1 MKDKTVKNIIIKTKD
16 KTYTVNIGSSIID
29 SVTSLIKKHGL
40 YKNLFI
46 IVDEN
51 VLKYHGDSINRAF
64 DGYKEKISYYELKS
78 GENSKSFNELSNIFS
93 ELIKEKF
100 SRDTL
105 VIAIGG
111 GVTGDLAGFAASIY
125 MRGIQL
131 AHIPTTLLAMV
142 DSSIGGKTGIN
153 FIRYK
158 NIIGAFYQP
167 EFVLIDTD
175 FLKTL
180 PEEEINS
187 GAGELIKYAFLTN
200 EDFYNYLSENFK
212 NIFSFDKEFLN
223 KLIYESVLFKG
234 SVVTKDEQ
242 EGGLRKILNLGHTF
256 AHAYESNADLKLKH
270 GEAVIAGIISA
281 LFLSNKEGFL
291 SDKKLKYFLKLPLK
305 INLHNRFNIGDFDQ
319 ILNYMRGDKKNRNGK
334 VRFILLKDI
343 GKLITDFQAEEKN
356 IFYAV
361 EKTKNLLTE

>member
-1 MKDKTVKNIIIKTKD
+1 MKDKTVKNIIIKTNG
-16 KTYTVNIGSSIID
+16 KTYPVIIGNSILD
-29 SVTSLIKKHGL
+29 SLIGLVEKYAL

-46 IVDEN
+46 IIDEN
-51 VLKYHGDSINRAF
+51 VLKSHRESVNRTF
-64 DGYKEKISYYELKS
+64 NGYKEKINYYELKS

-93 ELIKEKF
+93 ELIKGKF

-131 AHIPTTLLAMV
+131 AHIPTSLLAMV

-153 FIRYK
+153 FNKYK

-167 EFVLIDTD
+167 QFVLIDTD

-200 EDFYNYLSENFK
+200 EDFYNYLSDNFK
-212 NIFSFDKEFLN
+212 NIFLFDKNFLN

-281 LFLSNKEGFL
+281 LFLSNKKGFL
-291 SDKKLKYFLKLPLK
+291 SDKKLNYFLGLPLK
-305 INLHNRFNIGDFDQ
+305 INLSNRFNIGDFDQ

-334 VRFILLKDI
+334 VRFILLKGI
-343 GKLITDFQAEEKN
+343 GKLIIDYEAEEKN
-356 IFYAV
+356 IFYAI
-361 EKTKNLLTE
+361 EKTKNLLTK